1 MSQKTNRRSA
11 RVTAND
17 VAEKARVSKY
27 AVSRAFNPEAYIA
40 KEKRAHI
47 LEVAKDLGYRPNL
60 LAQNLRTG
68 SKKLKIVA
76 LVIDSFDNYNLLP
89 VLDEITSQLR
99 ERGYTTILLNIQCD
113 TEYES
118 ALFQADQLQ
127 ISGVIFLGAVLPDH
141 FVHIVKEIKHIPL
154 VVLYR
159 DTDLPG
165 VRVVN
170 TDEVAAAKEI
180 FELFRKQNINSF
192 LTISGPRTGSTETVR
207 LDAFRELG
215 LSEDEVSVENM
226 DANSYSTS
234 VGYDVMMAYLRRTPD
249 SERVGGVFCEN
260 DNLAFGVI
268 EAIKELKARISVIGF
283 DGAPLAASKIY
294 NLTTYQQPISLLAK
308 EAIRSIEDS
317 DLSVG
322 KVLAPGKLVVRTSHL
337 VNV

>member
-1 MSQKTNRRSA
+1 MSPKTNKRSS
-11 RVTAND
+11 RVTASD

-27 AVSRAFNPEAYIA
+27 AVSRALNPKAYIA

-76 LVIDSFDNYNLLP
+76 LVVDSFDNYNLLS

-159 DTDLPG
+159 DTDLQG

-180 FELFRKQNINSF
+180 FELFKEQNIKRF
-192 LTISGPRTGSTETVR
+192 LTISGPCSGSTETVR
-207 LDAFRELG
+207 LGAFKELA
-215 LSEDEVSVENM
+215 LSDGGISVENIAA
-226 DANSYSTS
+226 DSYSS
-234 VGYDVMMAYLRRTPD
+234 NVGYDVMMAYLNRTPD
-249 SERVGGVFCEN
+249 SERVEGVFCEN

-268 EAIKELKARISVIGF
+268 EAIKELKASISVIGF
-283 DGAPLAASKIY
+283 DGTPLAASKIY
-294 NLTTYQQPISLLAK
+294 NLTTYQQPIRLLAK

-322 KVLAPGKLVVRTSHL
+322 KVLAPGKLVIRTSHII
-337 VNV
+337 NV